1 MNSALNIFAA
11 VNIYFPKLKADNK
24 PSKLRTL
31 ILPTIV
37 SQREATK
44 KANQSGLWLRFVR
57 ASVSLWSTT
66 RLVSRYFLQSDR
78 IPG

>member
-11 VNIYFPKLKADNK
+11 VNIYFPKLKADKK
-24 PSKLRTL
+24 PSKLRPL

-66 RLVSRYFLQSDR
+66 KLVSRYFMCTDS
-78 IPG
+78 IWG